1 MIIQRL
7 SLKHFFN
14 HTEFEKSILET
25 IEFITK
31 FLDRKQ
37 IEIFDF
43 GCGDGSFL
51 RKMKESL
58 KEKSISAKILGYD
71 VGAYSKTL
79 GIVTGSKS
87 DFEQQIKSST
97 ATLITARHVL
107 EYLTD
112 LDDFFS
118 IIQKNK
124 CLVYLEVPNGAQ
136 PILSDNFEDLVYEHV
151 SYFSYVSLIN
161 AINRNNLIPIASF
174 NSLNG
179 EISVLSV
186 SITTVGTTP
195 SID

>member
-118 IIQKNK
+118 IIPKNK
-124 CLVYLEVPNGAQ
+124 CLVYLEVSNGAQ
-136 PILSDNFEDLVYEHV
+136 AILSDNFEDLVYEHV